1 MRVLLWHVHGSWTTS
16 FVQGPHT
23 YLLPVLPGRGP
34 DGRGR
39 ARTWRWPASAL
50 EVAPEEMASA
60 APDVVVLQRAH
71 EAELL
76 ERWTGLRA
84 GVDVP
89 VVHLEHD
96 APTAH
101 AARSRQRAADGPD
114 LVVHVTA
121 FNALMWDNGSAPVT
135 VVEHGVVDPGPLATG
150 ERASLG
156 VVVNEPVRRERVAGT
171 DVVLDLARELPLEVY
186 GMGMAALAALADARG
201 VPSLGTGSPA
211 LHEDVPQEQM
221 HAALGAHRAYLHPY
235 RWTSLGLA
243 LVEAMTIGLPVLAVA
258 STAAAD
264 AVPREGGVVS
274 ADPRVLAEAARRW
287 LADPAAAREA
297 GAAAREHALA
307 RFGLARFLRDWDE
320 VLAAVVAG
328 DVSDG
333 LPRAARREVLA

>member
-23 YLLPVLPGRGP
+23 YLLPVLPDRGP

-39 ARTWRWPASAL
+39 ARTWDWPAAAVEL
-50 EVAPEEMASA
+50 APDEIAAA
-60 APDVVVLQRAH
+60 APDVVVIQRAH
-71 EAELL
+71 EADLL

-96 APTAH
+96 APTGH
-101 AARSRQRAADGPD
+101 AARSRQRAADGHD

-121 FNALMWDNGSAPVT
+121 YNALMWDNGSAPTT

-150 ERASLG
+150 RRRSLG

-171 DVVLDLARELPLEVY
+171 DVVLDLARELPVEVY
-186 GMGMAALAALADARG
+186 GMGMPALGRLADERG
-201 VPSLGTGSPA
+201 VPSLGTASGS
-211 LHEDVPQEQM
+211 LHEDLPQHRM
-221 HAALGAHRAYLHPY
+221 HAELGAHRAYLHPY

-243 LVEAMTIGLPVLAVA
+243 LVEAMTVGMPVLAVA

-264 AVPREGGVVS
+264 AVPAAGGVVS
-274 ADPRVLAEAARRW
+274 ADPRVLAAAGRVW
-287 LADPAAAREA
+287 LDDPAAAREA

-320 VLAAVVAG
+320 VLDAVVVG
-328 DVSDG
+328 D
-333 LPRAARREVLA
+333 LPRGARREVAA